1 MTPEETFQ
9 FLFYSDIIAW
19 LLLVLFYMS
28 AGPWMLAYTKAK
40 LLGRKVAIEY
50 DKTKEYCPYAA
61 DIPKNMRGVI
71 KLPGDRG
78 IVGIRRES
86 IGHSNK
92 IQTMLFSTE
101 FEYTISPTEIGGKRY
116 FQIDPKTD
124 IITGFLEDGKFIESP
139 DYHPK
144 GHTWAKY
151 PGYDTVTPEEFVR
164 FQNINADPLLTE
176 HYAQHKEQALRD
188 KINNPA
194 AMFVAQY
201 GWFIIALLV
210 VGGIVYMW
218 IQQNNQGAAGMDAAA
233 QCKDTMID
241 LFNRG
246 ICKAQPGM
254 TNFNVSSI
262 PTGGVV
268 R

>member
-9 FLFYSDIIAW
+9 LLFYTDLIGWFLLIIS
-19 LLLVLFYMS
+19 YMS
-28 AGPWMLAYTKAK
+28 AGPWMIAYTKAK
-40 LLGRKVAIEY
+40 LLGKKVAIEY
-50 DKTKEYCPYAA
+50 DKTKEYKPYPA

-92 IQTMLFSTE
+92 TQTMLFSTE
-101 FEYTISPTEIGGKRY
+101 FEYTISPTEIAGKRY
-116 FQIDPKTD
+116 FKIDPKLD
-124 IITGFLEDGKFIESP
+124 ITTGFIEEGKFIEAP
-139 DYHPK
+139 AYHPK
-144 GHTWAKY
+144 AQSWVKY
-151 PGYDTVTPEEFVR
+151 PGYETVTPEEFVK

-218 IQQNNQGAAGMDAAA
+218 ISQNNQGAAGVAEAA
-233 QCKDTMID
+233 QCKDLIID

-246 ICKAQPGM
+246 VCQSRAGLE
-254 TNFNVSSI
+254 FNISSI
-262 PTGGVV
+262 RSGGAVV
-268 R
+268 